1 MQKKI
6 LALIMACA
14 MIIGLA
20 SSGKSVSGEDNSAAS
35 NGAATSQPTEA
46 DADATKVGFVYI
58 GDDSEAYT
66 ANFIAAQTAI
76 EKEFGSSVK
85 TMAKY
90 NVAEDAIEDP
100 QVELCEDGCDIIFTT
115 SFG

>member
-20 SSGKSVSGEDNSAAS
+20 SCGKSVSGEDNSAAS

-46 DADATKVGFVYI
+46 YAEDVYKRQKL
-58 GDDSEAYT
+58 GCMRRK
-66 ANFIAAQTAI
+66 TAI
-76 EKEFGSSVK
+76 
-85 TMAKY
+85 
-90 NVAEDAIEDP
+90 
-100 QVELCEDGCDIIFTT
+100 C
-115 SFG
+115 